1 MSKFNL
7 LLLFLTLLS
16 IPSNAQ
22 TKKWTLQECIDYGVE
37 ENLAM
42 ERQLLNNKIDRTYL
56 RDARLDLLPSVSGS
70 SSLGYNFGR
79 SIGENNTYVN
89 TRIMSNNYYVG
100 ASLNLFSGFKA
111 INTLRYRKVSE
122 LQGLEESEKK
132 ANDIAVNIMQAFYDL
147 AYTEGLIEISREQ
160 LENARLQL
168 KKTERQHELGIKPKS
183 DLFDIQAQVAESE
196 FALISNQNKKA
207 TALVTLKQ
215 AMNYQ
220 SDENFDIE
228 VTSLSSVLPENENI
242 HADQIFKQA
251 MNQLPEI
258 NSAELNVRATRL
270 NWYINKG
277 SLLPSFSMS
286 GSLNTYYYDTQD
298 NSFSKQ
304 FKDNLGKSFGFSVN
318 IPIFGGLYRHSDAA
332 RAKYRMK
339 DAEFAY
345 QQTIQNTYKEI
356 ELAVLELHAA
366 AQEYNMAIKKL
377 NFNELS
383 YQANRKKYEQG
394 LVTMLDVN
402 TSDNNLRQAKLDL
415 LKAKLTYGIKK
426 RMVDFYKG
434 TPLQAKIKH

>member
-1 MSKFNL
+1 MIKLN
-7 LLLFLTLLS
+7 LLFLFLAL
-16 IPSNAQ
+16 PGLFSNAQ
-22 TKKWTLQECIDYGVE
+22 TRKWTLQECIDYGVE
-37 ENLAM
+37 ESLAM
-42 ERQLLNNKIDRTYL
+42 ERQLLSNKIDRTYL

-79 SIGENNTYVN
+79 SIGEDNTYVN
-89 TRIMSNNYYVG
+89 TRIMSNNYYLG
-100 ASLNLFSGFKA
+100 TSLNLFSGFKA
-111 INTLRYRKVSE
+111 VNTLRYRKVSE
-122 LQGLEESEKK
+122 LQGLEESEKT

-168 KKTERQHELGIKPKS
+168 KKTERQHELGMKPKS
-183 DLFDIQAQVAESE
+183 DLFDIQAQVAECE
-196 FALISNQNKKA
+196 FALISNRNKKA

-220 SDENFDIE
+220 SDEEFEIE
-228 VTSLSSVLPENENI
+228 ITSLSSTLPENESMQT
-242 HADQIFKQA
+242 DQIFNQA
-251 MNQLPEI
+251 INQLPEI
-258 NSAELNVRATRL
+258 NSAQLNVRAARL

-286 GSLNTYYYDTQD
+286 GSLNTYYYDTQ
-298 NSFSKQ
+298 NNPFSKQ
-304 FKDNLGKSFGFSVN
+304 VKDNLGKSFGFSVN
-318 IPIFGGLYRHSDAA
+318 IPIFGGLYRHSNVS
-332 RAKYRMK
+332 RAKYQMK

-345 QQTIQNTYKEI
+345 RQTLQNTYKEI
-356 ELAVLELHAA
+356 ELAVQELESA
-366 AQEYNMAIKKL
+366 AQEYNMALKKL

-394 LVTMLDVN
+394 LVTVLDVN

-434 TPLQAKIKH
+434 TPLQTKIKH

>member
-1 MSKFNL
+1 MIKLN
-7 LLLFLTLLS
+7 LLFLFLAL
-16 IPSNAQ
+16 PGLFSNAQ
-22 TKKWTLQECIDYGVE
+22 NKKWTLQECIDYGVE
-37 ENLAM
+37 ESLAM
-42 ERQLLNNKIDRTYL
+42 ERQLLSNKIDRTYL

-79 SIGENNTYVN
+79 SIGEDNTYVN
-89 TRIMSNNYYVG
+89 TRIMSNNYYLG
-100 ASLNLFSGFKA
+100 TSLNLFSGFKA
-111 INTLRYRKVSE
+111 VNTLRYRKVSE
-122 LQGLEESEKK
+122 LQGLEESEKT
-132 ANDIAVNIMQAFYDL
+132 ANDIAVSIMQAFYDL

-168 KKTERQHELGIKPKS
+168 KKTERQHELGMKPKS
-183 DLFDIQAQVAESE
+183 DLFDIQAQVAECE

-220 SDENFDIE
+220 SDEKFDIE
-228 VTSLSSVLPENENI
+228 VTSLSSTLPENESMQT
-242 HADQIFKQA
+242 DQIFNQA
-251 MNQLPEI
+251 INQLPEI
-258 NSAELNVRATRL
+258 NSAQLNVRAARL

-286 GSLNTYYYDTQD
+286 GSLNTYYYDTQS
-298 NSFSKQ
+298 NPFSKQ
-304 FKDNLGKSFGFSVN
+304 VKDNLGKSFGFSVN
-318 IPIFGGLYRHSDAA
+318 IPIFGGLYRHSNVA
-332 RAKYRMK
+332 RAKYQMK

-345 QQTIQNTYKEI
+345 QQTMQNTYKEI
-356 ELAVLELHAA
+356 ELAVQDLESA

-394 LVTMLDVN
+394 LVTVLDVN

-426 RMVDFYKG
+426 RMIDFYKG
-434 TPLQAKIKH
+434 TPLQTKIKH